1 MAQTALM
8 DCSRNISSGA
18 GINAR
23 TINSRWLS
31 AAMVLKGGLRFQAA
45 LTMWLRVLRVLFLA
59 SHPLTIARRG
69 GFSFRNLVHSVAMAR
84 WTLFRQRHGKKNI
97 PSWPSR
103 GKRSISG
110 ILHWKRK
117 WKKRRKSEKAFTV
130 SCGRNSGSSKPAEN
144 RIWSDNRQGGGIVNA
159 YHHHLVIVSCQ
170 PDKLKS
176 VNPSY

>member
-1 MAQTALM
+1 MAQMEMAQTALM

-69 GFSFRNLVHSVAMAR
+69 GFSFRNLAHSVAMAR

-117 WKKRRKSEKAFTV
+117 WK
-130 SCGRNSGSSKPAEN
+130 
-144 RIWSDNRQGGGIVNA
+144 SDNRQGGGIVNA